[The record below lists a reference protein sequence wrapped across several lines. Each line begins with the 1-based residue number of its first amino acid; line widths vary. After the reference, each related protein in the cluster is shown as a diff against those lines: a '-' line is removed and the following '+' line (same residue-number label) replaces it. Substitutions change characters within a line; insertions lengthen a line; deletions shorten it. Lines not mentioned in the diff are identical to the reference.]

1 MKKESIMFL
10 PSSNL
15 NKRKKES
22 LPLSEAFEGS
32 LASFASALGC
42 SGAARIGTGVRISA
56 GDVIDRFSVTDS
68 FSGVELLETEAD
80 LEGNKNQESLNQR
93 WRSSRV
99 I

>member
-1 MKKESIMFL
+1 MADG
-10 PSSNL
+10 
-15 NKRKKES
+15 RRQKES

-42 SGAARIGTGVRISA
+42 SEAGLADFGAARIGTGVRIGA